1 MRMSN
6 QPPEHDELKIERVH
20 QVFSVSYRGEELARY
35 RFFREQAKP
44 YLYPLR
50 LPGSPP
56 LLEDSPPDHYHH
68 HGIWIGHGEVNGY
81 DFWLEH
87 PNRTGRIEQHFV
99 EEIVAR
105 GARVGFRVRNRWV
118 APDGRVPLVDV
129 RSFWFTLDEAGD
141 LVIDLTVTLWPMGG
155 PVTLFGSNEAGIP
168 HVRPAR
174 GIWVVNGGR
183 IVNSAGGVNEA
194 GTYGKEA
201 EWVDYSGPVGPGGT
215 WYGIAVFN
223 HPGNPYH
230 PAPWFTRDYGPFSP
244 NFLLFTEPVV
254 IQPERPYALSYRIV
268 AHKGDHAEAD
278 VAGKYRRYLA
288 ELNEAD
294 GGTPR

>member
-141 LVIDLTVTLWPMGG
+141 LVIDLTVSLWPMGG

-278 VAGKYRRYLA
+278 VAGKYRRYLT